1 MRNIHVLRIL
11 IQLSSINKKL
21 WGDLSLV
28 RRFKTQDMMG
38 LGDIEMMKITNI
50 KTKVMVK
57 G

>member
-1 MRNIHVLRIL
+1 MQNIHVLRIL

-21 WGDLSLV
+21 WGDLSIA
-28 RRFKTQDMMG
+28 RRFKTQNMMG